1 MPFGYGLFPGR
12 GCLGNGCRCDN
23 APVKDIKIPALLLAA
38 SLGASLAWAAPA
50 AAGYPDRPVRLIVP
64 FTAGGSPDT
73 TARRVAQRL
82 TEELGQQF
90 IVDNKPGAA
99 GNIGAETATHAPPDG
114 YTLMMMANSHVI
126 NPALYARVNYD
137 VIKDFTPICLI
148 VRGASMMVVPVDSPA
163 RTVKDFID
171 LAKAN
176 PGKLNFGSGGAG
188 SPAHLAAEAFRQ
200 ATGIDYVHV
209 PYKGAPEIVR
219 ALLGDQVQVG
229 FPTFETALGPV
240 QQKQLRALATTGSKR
255 SAALPDTPT
264 MLEALPNGFS
274 LEGWLGL
281 VAPAGTPPEVEKV
294 IVGALA
300 KALKDPAFREQLES
314 NGADIDFESGTAFGA
329 MLPGELVKW
338 RKLVEGV
345 GAKVE

>member
-1 MPFGYGLFPGR
+1 MVSRRDLRSVCGT
-12 GCLGNGCRCDN
+12 
-23 APVKDIKIPALLLAA
+23 LLLSAA
-38 SLGASLAWAAPA
+38 VLVGLAGQATAQ
-50 AAGYPDRPVRLIVP
+50 YPDKPVRLVVP

-82 TEELGQQF
+82 TQELKQQF
-90 IVDNKPGAA
+90 VVENRPGAA
-99 GNIGAETATHAPPDG
+99 GNIGAESVARSAPDG
-114 YTLMMMANSHVI
+114 YTLMMIANSHVI
-126 NPALYARVNYD
+126 NPALYSKVAYD
-137 VIKDFTPICLI
+137 VVKDFTPICLI
-148 VRGASMMVVPVDSPA
+148 VRGGSMMVVPAGSPA
-163 RTVKDFID
+163 RTVKEFVD

-219 ALLGDQVQVG
+219 ALLSDQVQVG
-229 FPTFETALGPV
+229 FPTFETALGQV
-240 QQKQLRALATTGSKR
+240 QQNTLRALATTGSKR
-255 SAALPDTPT
+255 SRLLPETPT
-264 MLEALPNGFS
+264 LLEALPNGFS

-281 VAPAGTPPEVEKV
+281 VAPAGTPPEVGKA
-294 IVGALA
+294 IVAA
-300 KALKDPAFREQLES
+300 MTNALKDPTFREQLES
-314 NGADIDFESGTAFGA
+314 GGSEIDFRPGPEFGA
-329 MLPGELVKW
+329 ILPGELVKW

>member
-1 MPFGYGLFPGR
+1 MARRHSLTGLCG
-12 GCLGNGCRCDN
+12 
-23 APVKDIKIPALLLAA
+23 KLLLATA
-38 SLGASLAWAAPA
+38 IAAGVAGPA
-50 AAGYPDRPVRLIVP
+50 AAQYPDKPVRLVVP

-82 TEELGQQF
+82 TQELKQQF
-90 IVDNKPGAA
+90 IVENRPGAA
-99 GNIGAETATHAPPDG
+99 GNIGAETVARSAPDG

-126 NPALYARVNYD
+126 NPALYARINYD
-137 VIKDFTPICLI
+137 VVKDFTPICLI
-148 VRGASMMVVPVDSPA
+148 LRGASMMVVPASSPA
-163 RTVKDFID
+163 RTVKEFVD

-219 ALLGDQVQVG
+219 ALLSDQVQVG
-229 FPTFETALGPV
+229 FPTFETALGQV
-240 QQKQLRALATTGSKR
+240 QRKTLRALATTGSKR
-255 SAALPDTPT
+255 SRLLPDTPT
-264 MLEALPNGFS
+264 LLEALPDGFS

-281 VAPAGTPPEVEKV
+281 VAPAGTPPEVGQA
-294 IVGALA
+294 IVAAMTNALR
-300 KALKDPAFREQLES
+300 DPAFREQLES
-314 NGADIDFESGTAFGA
+314 GGSDIDFRPGPEFGA
-329 MLPGELVKW
+329 ILPGELVKW

>member
-1 MPFGYGLFPGR
+1 MARRHSLTGLCG
-12 GCLGNGCRCDN
+12 
-23 APVKDIKIPALLLAA
+23 KLLLATA
-38 SLGASLAWAAPA
+38 IAAGVAGPA
-50 AAGYPDRPVRLIVP
+50 AAQYPDKPVRLVVP

-82 TEELGQQF
+82 TQELKQQF
-90 IVDNKPGAA
+90 IVENRPGAA
-99 GNIGAETATHAPPDG
+99 GNIGAETVARSAPDG

-126 NPALYARVNYD
+126 NPALYAKINYD
-137 VIKDFTPICLI
+137 VVKDFTPICLI
-148 VRGASMMVVPVDSPA
+148 LRGASMMVVPASSPA
-163 RTVKDFID
+163 RTVKDFVD

-219 ALLGDQVQVG
+219 ALLSDQVQVG
-229 FPTFETALGPV
+229 FPTFETALGQV
-240 QQKQLRALATTGSKR
+240 QQKTLRALATTGSKR
-255 SAALPDTPT
+255 SRLLPDTPT
-264 MLEALPNGFS
+264 LLEALPDGFS

-281 VAPAGTPPEVEKV
+281 VAPAGTPPEVGQA
-294 IVGALA
+294 IVAAMSNALS
-300 KALKDPAFREQLES
+300 DPAFREQLES
-314 NGADIDFESGTAFGA
+314 GGSDIDFRPGPEFGA
-329 MLPGELVKW
+329 ILPGELVKW
-338 RKLVEGV
+338 RRLVEGV

>member
-1 MPFGYGLFPGR
+1 MARRHSLTGLCG
-12 GCLGNGCRCDN
+12 
-23 APVKDIKIPALLLAA
+23 KLLLATA
-38 SLGASLAWAAPA
+38 IAAGVAGPA
-50 AAGYPDRPVRLIVP
+50 AAQYPDKPVRLVVP

-82 TEELGQQF
+82 TQELKQQF
-90 IVDNKPGAA
+90 IVENRPGAA
-99 GNIGAETATHAPPDG
+99 GNIGAETVARSAPDG

-126 NPALYARVNYD
+126 NPALYARINYD
-137 VIKDFTPICLI
+137 VVKDFTPICLI
-148 VRGASMMVVPVDSPA
+148 LRGASMMVVPASSPA
-163 RTVKDFID
+163 RTVKEFVD

-219 ALLGDQVQVG
+219 ALLSDQVQVG
-229 FPTFETALGPV
+229 FPTFETALGQV
-240 QQKQLRALATTGSKR
+240 QQKTLRALATTGSKR
-255 SAALPDTPT
+255 SRLLPDTPT
-264 MLEALPNGFS
+264 LLAALPDGFS

-281 VAPAGTPPEVEKV
+281 VAPAGTPPEVGQA
-294 IVGALA
+294 IVAA
-300 KALKDPAFREQLES
+300 MTNALKDPAFREQLES
-314 NGADIDFESGTAFGA
+314 GGSDIDFRPGPEFGA
-329 MLPGELVKW
+329 ILPGELVKW

>member
-1 MPFGYGLFPGR
+1 
-12 GCLGNGCRCDN
+12 
-23 APVKDIKIPALLLAA
+23 VKGIKVPTLLLAA
-38 SLGASLAWAAPA
+38 TMALGWAAPA

-64 FTAGGSPDT
+64 FTASGSPDT
-73 TARRVAQRL
+73 TARRIAQRL
-82 TEELGQQF
+82 GEVLGQQF

-99 GNIGAETATHAPPDG
+99 GDIGAETAAHSAPDG

-126 NPALYARVNYD
+126 NPALYAKVNYD
-137 VIKDFTPICLI
+137 VIKDFTPICLL
-148 VRGASMMVVPVDSPA
+148 VRGAAMMVVPIDSPA
-163 RTVKDFID
+163 KTVKDFID

-176 PGKLNFGSGGAG
+176 PGRLNFGSGGAG

-219 ALLGDQVQVG
+219 ALLSDQVQVG

-264 MLEALPNGFS
+264 MLEVLPNGFS
-274 LEGWLGL
+274 LEGWLGI
-281 VAPAGTPPEVEKV
+281 VAPAGTPPEVETA

-314 NGADIDFESGTAFGA
+314 NGADIDFEPGTTFGA

>member
-1 MPFGYGLFPGR
+1 MVGRRGLTS
-12 GCLGNGCRCDN
+12 LGG
-23 APVKDIKIPALLLAA
+23 ALLLAA
-38 SLGASLAWAAPA
+38 VSVVGFAGQA
-50 AAGYPDRPVRLIVP
+50 AAQYPDKPVRLIVP

-82 TEELGQQF
+82 TQELKQQF
-90 IVDNKPGAA
+90 IVENRPGAA
-99 GNIGAETATHAPPDG
+99 GNIGAEAAARSAPDG

-126 NPALYARVNYD
+126 NPALYSKITYD
-137 VIKDFTPICLI
+137 VVKDFTPICLI
-148 VRGASMMVVPVDSPA
+148 LRGGSMMVVPADSPA
-163 RTVKDFID
+163 KTVKEFVE

-219 ALLGDQVQVG
+219 GLLSDQVQVG
-229 FPTFETALGPV
+229 FPTFETALGQV
-240 QQKQLRALATTGSKR
+240 QQKTLRALATTGSKR
-255 SAALPDTPT
+255 SRLLPDTPT
-264 MLEALPNGFS
+264 LLEALPDGFS

-281 VAPAGTPPEVEKV
+281 VAPAGTPPEVGKA
-294 IVGALA
+294 IVAA
-300 KALKDPAFREQLES
+300 MTNALKDPAFREQLES
-314 NGADIDFESGTAFGA
+314 GGSDIDFRPGPEFGA
-329 MLPGELVKW
+329 ILPGELVKW

>member
-1 MPFGYGLFPGR
+1 MVKGCGLTNLFG
-12 GCLGNGCRCDN
+12 
-23 APVKDIKIPALLLAA
+23 VLLAA
-38 SLGASLAWAAPA
+38 AAGVVGLAGPA
-50 AAGYPDRPVRLIVP
+50 AAQYPDKPVRLIVP

-82 TEELGQQF
+82 TQELKQQF
-90 IVDNKPGAA
+90 VVENRPGAA
-99 GNIGAETATHAPPDG
+99 GNIGAETAARSAPDG

-126 NPALYARVNYD
+126 NPALYSKLTYD
-137 VIKDFTPICLI
+137 VVKDFTPICLI
-148 VRGASMMVVPVDSPA
+148 MRGGSMMVVPSSSPA
-163 RTVKDFID
+163 RTVKEFVD

-219 ALLGDQVQVG
+219 ALLSDQVQVG
-229 FPTFETALGPV
+229 FPTFETALGQV
-240 QQKQLRALATTGSKR
+240 QQQTLRALATTGSRR
-255 SAALPDTPT
+255 SRLLPDTPT
-264 MLEALPNGFS
+264 LLEALPNGFS

-281 VAPAGTPPEVEKV
+281 VAPAGTPPEVGQA
-294 IVGALA
+294 IVAA
-300 KALKDPAFREQLES
+300 MTNALKDPAFREQLES
-314 NGADIDFESGTAFGA
+314 GGSEIDFRPGPEFGA
-329 MLPGELVKW
+329 ILPGELVKW

-345 GAKVE
+345 GAKIE

>member
-1 MPFGYGLFPGR
+1 MARRHSLTGLCG
-12 GCLGNGCRCDN
+12 
-23 APVKDIKIPALLLAA
+23 KLLLATAIAA
-38 SLGASLAWAAPA
+38 SFAGPA
-50 AAGYPDRPVRLIVP
+50 AAQYPDKPVRLIVP

-82 TEELGQQF
+82 TQELKQQF
-90 IVDNKPGAA
+90 IVENRPGAA
-99 GNIGAETATHAPPDG
+99 GNIGAETAARSAPDG

-126 NPALYARVNYD
+126 NPALYSKITYD
-137 VIKDFTPICLI
+137 VVKDFTPICLI
-148 VRGASMMVVPVDSPA
+148 LRGGSMMVVPANSPA
-163 RTVKDFID
+163 KTVKEFVE

-219 ALLGDQVQVG
+219 GLLSDQVQVG
-229 FPTFETALGPV
+229 FPTFETALGQV
-240 QQKQLRALATTGSKR
+240 QQKTLRALATTGSKR
-255 SAALPDTPT
+255 SRLLPDTPT
-264 MLEALPNGFS
+264 LLEALPDGFS

-281 VAPAGTPPEVEKV
+281 VAPAGTPPEVGKA
-294 IVGALA
+294 IVAA
-300 KALKDPAFREQLES
+300 MTNALKDPAFREQLES
-314 NGADIDFESGTAFGA
+314 GGSEIDFKPGPEFGA
-329 MLPGELVKW
+329 ILPGELVTW

>member
-1 MPFGYGLFPGR
+1 MARRHSLTGLCGM
-12 GCLGNGCRCDN
+12 
-23 APVKDIKIPALLLAA
+23 LLLATVIAA
-38 SLGASLAWAAPA
+38 SFAGPA
-50 AAGYPDRPVRLIVP
+50 AAQYPDKPVRLIVP

-82 TEELGQQF
+82 TQELKQQF
-90 IVDNKPGAA
+90 IVENRPGAA
-99 GNIGAETATHAPPDG
+99 GNIGAEAAARSAPDG

-126 NPALYARVNYD
+126 NPALYSKITYD
-137 VIKDFTPICLI
+137 VVKDFTPICLI
-148 VRGASMMVVPVDSPA
+148 LRGGSMMVVPANSPA
-163 RTVKDFID
+163 KTVKEFVD

-219 ALLGDQVQVG
+219 GLLSDQVQVG
-229 FPTFETALGPV
+229 FPTFETALGQV
-240 QQKQLRALATTGSKR
+240 QQKTLRALATTGSRR
-255 SAALPDTPT
+255 SRLLPDTPT
-264 MLEALPNGFS
+264 LLEALPDGFS

-281 VAPAGTPPEVEKV
+281 VAPANTPPEVGKA
-294 IVGALA
+294 IVAA
-300 KALKDPAFREQLES
+300 MTNALKDPVFREQLES
-314 NGADIDFESGTAFGA
+314 GGSDIDFRPGPEFGA
-329 MLPGELVKW
+329 ILPGELVKW

>member
-1 MPFGYGLFPGR
+1 MAGRHSLTGLCG
-12 GCLGNGCRCDN
+12 
-23 APVKDIKIPALLLAA
+23 KLLLATA
-38 SLGASLAWAAPA
+38 IAAGLAGPA
-50 AAGYPDRPVRLIVP
+50 AAQYPDKPVRLVVP

-82 TEELGQQF
+82 TQELKQQF
-90 IVDNKPGAA
+90 VVENRPGAA
-99 GNIGAETATHAPPDG
+99 GNIGAESVARSAPDG

-126 NPALYARVNYD
+126 NPALYARITYD
-137 VIKDFTPICLI
+137 AVKDFTPICLI
-148 VRGASMMVVPVDSPA
+148 LRGGSMMVVPADSPA
-163 RTVKDFID
+163 KTVTEFVE

-219 ALLGDQVQVG
+219 ALLSDQVQVG
-229 FPTFETALGPV
+229 FPTFETALGQV
-240 QQKQLRALATTGSKR
+240 QQKTLRALATTGSKR
-255 SAALPDTPT
+255 SRLLPDTPT
-264 MLEALPNGFS
+264 LLEALPDGFS

-281 VAPAGTPPEVEKV
+281 VAPAGTPPDVGKA
-294 IVGALA
+294 IVAA
-300 KALKDPAFREQLES
+300 MTNALKDPAFREQLES
-314 NGADIDFESGTAFGA
+314 GGSEIDFKAGSEFGA
-329 MLPGELVKW
+329 TLPGELVKW